1 MIAAHHD
8 SVYVWLTIMIPTRH
22 FVSNVGGDTGPCSQM
37 KPKKKKQIKPKDTQ
51 CFTKKGAERRV
62 GESLQSWQQAL
73 LIPNTT
79 TSWLVRDAYSG
90 LFFCSACK
98 AHAPSEEA
106 SVMPLASSGMRATRW
121 TKLQS
126 FRRHQSSFTHQRA
139 AIKQAKQ
146 LDPTI
151 DPEALAPEED
161 AMKSLL
167 QHIRR
172 HKEAPKATSQIG
184 RHKLRRQIW
193 CLAESSRQLKLGRLE
208 QVSKVALHHDASE
221 GVMYV
226 NFSASLKLQRAV
238 GFLAATPM
246 LKRTGQ
252 QDSVAIAQAIKEA
265 VVSACILKNEV
276 PFKRE
281 SWHRKNRFVH
291 EKAIENLQN
300 ATFLLD
306 SDAAG
311 DEKKAQEILDK
322 GQLDSE
328 VATGVCV
335 RAELAEVEEF
345 FPRLLGQHED
355 NAHAST
361 RLTQRG
367 WAGVPE
373 LKECYMMMVGSPT
386 SPCRI
391 LQSSEQW
398 QKTIQMFA
406 SKKKSFKTNLSYT
419 KALQCTDSTA
429 VPSRW

>member
-1 MIAAHHD
+1 M
-8 SVYVWLTIMIPTRH
+8 LT
-22 FVSNVGGDTGPCSQM
+22 VDC
-37 KPKKKKQIKPKDTQ
+37 
-51 CFTKKGAERRV
+51 
-62 GESLQSWQQAL
+62 
-73 LIPNTT
+73 
-79 TSWLVRDAYSG
+79 
-90 LFFCSACK
+90 FFCSACK
-98 AHAPSEEA
+98 THAPSEEA
-106 SVMPLASSGMRATRW
+106 SVIPLASSGMQATRW

-126 FRRHQSSFTHQRA
+126 FSRHQCSFTHQKA
-139 AIKQAKQ
+139 ALKQAREI
-146 LDPTI
+146 DPTI
-151 DPEALAPEED
+151 EIAALAPEED
-161 AMKSLL
+161 AMKALL
-167 QHIRR
+167 QDFRR

-193 CLAESSRQLKLGRLE
+193 CLVEASRQLKVGRLE
-208 QVSKVALHHDASE
+208 QVSKVALHHDGSE
-221 GVMYV
+221 GLMYV
-226 NFSASLKLQRAV
+226 KFSASLKRQRAV
-238 GFLAATPM
+238 GFLAAMPM
-246 LKRTGQ
+246 LKMTGQ
-252 QDSVAIAQAIKEA
+252 QDSVAIAQAIKDA

-276 PFKRE
+276 PFKKE
-281 SWHRKNRFVH
+281 SWHHKNRFVN
-291 EKAIENLQN
+291 EKAIENLRK

-335 RAELAEVEEF
+335 RVELAEVEEF
-345 FPRLLGQHED
+345 FPGLLGQHED

-367 WAGVPE
+367 WAAVPE

-391 LQSSEQW
+391 LQPSEQW
-398 QKTIQMFA
+398 QETIQMFA
-406 SKKKSFKTNLSYT
+406 YKKKSFKTNLSYT